1 MSKKHKSDNSP
12 RIHQADKLK
21 NSINI
26 KPLNWTPKQQTFI
39 NLALKKD
46 TNVIFVSGPAGA
58 SKTVLGVYAGLELLN
73 QKKCSNILYV
83 RAAVES
89 ADAKLGFL
97 PGDLATKISY
107 YGMPFQEKL
116 DELLDRASVDLLL
129 KEGKVEVFPVNYTRG
144 LSWNAKYI
152 LIDEAQNLT
161 RKELI
166 TILTRLGKFSK
177 CVILADE
184 SQSDINGK
192 SGGFTQ
198 IKQLFTDEESK
209 SKGVHNFEFTED
221 DIMRSELC
229 KFLVHRFK
237 NLPTPNQNH

>member
-1 MSKKHKSDNSP
+1 MSKKHNNDSSP
-12 RIHQADKLK
+12 HVPQADKLRG
-21 NSINI
+21 NINI
-26 KPLNWTPKQQTFI
+26 KSLPWTPKQQEFI
-39 NLALKKD
+39 KLALDKNS
-46 TNVIFVSGPAGA
+46 NVIFCSGPAGA
-58 SKTVLGVYAGLELLN
+58 SKTILGVYVGLELLN
-73 QKKCSNILYV
+73 IKKCSNILYV

-116 DELLDRASVDLLL
+116 DELLDKASVNLLL

-161 RKELI
+161 QKELI

-177 CVILADE
+177 CIVLADE

-192 SGGFTQ
+192 SGGFTR
-198 IKQLFTDEESK
+198 IKQLFGDEESK
-209 SKGVHNFEFTED
+209 NKGVHNFEFTEE
-221 DIMRSELC
+221 DIMRSDLC
-229 KFLVHRFK
+229 KFLVKRFK
-237 NLPTPNQNH
+237 NLMTH